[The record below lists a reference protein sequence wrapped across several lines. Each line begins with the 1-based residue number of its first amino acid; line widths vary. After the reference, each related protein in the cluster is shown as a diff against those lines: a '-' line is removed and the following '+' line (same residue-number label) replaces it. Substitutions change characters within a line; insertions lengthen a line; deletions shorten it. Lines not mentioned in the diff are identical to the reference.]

1 MLSSAKY
8 KVPFFLL
15 LGLAALILLFNSCK
29 KDNNDSVAYFLT
41 YGTWTLA
48 SVQVFHYVG
57 DTQGKTDTLNTTCN
71 TTQTFKFN
79 SDNSCEYK
87 NYHCITQDKSGTW
100 SIGSDNLTLTC
111 NLPVQDTSKSTTVNV
126 KAFQTALIDNLGQYS
141 LVLKT
146 GDIQVVYKSTTVRNI
161 TRYGFVHS
169 Q

>member
-1 MLSSAKY
+1 M
-8 KVPFFLL
+8 
-15 LGLAALILLFNSCK
+15 LFNSCK
-29 KDNNDSVAYFLT
+29 KDNSDSVAYFLT
-41 YGTWTLA
+41 NGIWTLA

-71 TTQTFKFN
+71 TPQTFQFN
-79 SDNSCEYK
+79 SDNSCAYK
-87 NYHCITQDKSGTW
+87 NYHCITQNSSGTW
-100 SIGSDNLTLTC
+100 SIGSDNLTLSC
-111 NLPVQDTSKSTTVNV
+111 NLSAQDTSKSTIVNV

-146 GDIQVVYKSTTVRNI
+146 GDIQAAYKSNTVRTI

>member
-15 LGLAALILLFNSCK
+15 LGVVALTLLFNSCK

-41 YGTWTLA
+41 YGSWTLA

-71 TTQTFKFN
+71 NTQTFTFN
-79 SDNSCEYK
+79 SDNTCAYN
-87 NYHCITQDKSGTW
+87 NYHCITQNSSGTW
-100 SIGSDNLTLTC
+100 NIGDDNLTLSC
-111 NLPVQDTSKSTTVNV
+111 NLSAQDTSKSKIVNV

-146 GDIQVVYKSTTVRNI
+146 GDIQVVYKSTTVRTI